1 MERQSAARQSPIVGT
16 VFPSAE
22 QFSPKIERRKEEEK
36 QEEKKGDRFGWM
48 IKFFTKIAH

>member
-22 QFSPKIERRKEEEK
+22 QFSPKIE
-36 QEEKKGDRFGWM
+36 EKKKKSKKKKKEIDLDG
-48 IKFFTKIAH
+48 